1 MNPFTY
7 TFIPL
12 VLSNLYFHT
21 TFRLN
26 FSLSYKCLLTF
37 RLTVDKTIY
46 KMKTIQI
53 NKSLIAGVLVAVMLS
68 ACATSK
74 DFLSENFAR
83 VRNTHQRIAILP
95 FDVQFE
101 NPSNQNT
108 DNNNLKF
115 SKQEREAS
123 LDAQKEMFT
132 YVARQVQKGHYEI
145 AFQDFTRTNKVLSD
159 NGIKLEDIARQNK
172 ADIAKLLGV
181 DAVISGDLA
190 IRITQIDRRSPQM
203 LPVNRNNDGVET
215 NVKLF
220 DAASGEMLWSTTLS
234 QRPNNQMDTPHHL
247 SSQLI
252 EQVAKHLPY
261 RTK

>member
-1 MNPFTY
+1 
-7 TFIPL
+7 
-12 VLSNLYFHT
+12 
-21 TFRLN
+21 
-26 FSLSYKCLLTF
+26 
-37 RLTVDKTIY
+37 
-46 KMKTIQI
+46 MKTIQI
-53 NKSLIAGVLVAVMLS
+53 NKSLIAATLLTVILS
-68 ACATSK
+68 ACASSN

-83 VRNTHQRIAILP
+83 VRNTHQKIAILP

-101 NPSNQNT
+101 NPLNDQN
-108 DNNNLKF
+108 DPKRKKVF

-123 LDAQKEMFT
+123 LDAQKELFT
-132 YVARQVQKGHYEI
+132 YAARQVQKGRYEL
-145 AFQDFTRTNKVLSD
+145 AFQDFTKTNKVLSE

-172 ADIAKLLGV
+172 ADLAKLLGV

-190 IRITQIDRRSPQM
+190 IKITQIDRRSPQM
-203 LPVNRNNDGVET
+203 MPLNRNNDGVET

-220 DAASGEMLWSTTLS
+220 DAASGEMLWSTNLS
-234 QRPNNQMDTPHHL
+234 QRPTHPMDTPHHL

>member
-1 MNPFTY
+1 
-7 TFIPL
+7 
-12 VLSNLYFHT
+12 
-21 TFRLN
+21 
-26 FSLSYKCLLTF
+26 
-37 RLTVDKTIY
+37 
-46 KMKTIQI
+46 MKTIQI
-53 NKSLIAGVLVAVMLS
+53 NKSLIAATLLIVILS
-68 ACATSK
+68 ACASSN

-83 VRNTHQRIAILP
+83 VRSTHQKIAILP

-101 NPSNQNT
+101 NPLNDQN
-108 DNNNLKF
+108 DSKRKKVF

-123 LDAQKEMFT
+123 LDAQKELFA
-132 YVARQVQKGHYEI
+132 YAARQVQKGRYEL
-145 AFQDFTRTNKVLSD
+145 AFQDFTKTNKVLSE

-172 ADIAKLLGV
+172 ADLAKLLGV

-190 IRITQIDRRSPQM
+190 IRITQMNMRSPQM
-203 LPVNRNNDGVET
+203 MPLNRNNDGVET

-220 DAASGEMLWSTTLS
+220 DAASGEMLWSTNLS